1 MASVAAPAA
10 SGAAVPSLRR
20 LRSSQCR
27 TVLLLF
33 FGYASCYFCRSNL
46 SVATPLLIEDLGQR
60 GVSHADA
67 LLSIGSMASW
77 GVFAYALGKWFLTSL
92 GDYWGG
98 KRNLLVATGGATA
111 FTLLFAASSTLPMLT
126 LAWVCNRLTQSNGW
140 SALVKVSSKW
150 FNYSRYGTVIAVLTC
165 SYFIGDAAARQ
176 SMGLL
181 LQHGLGWRGLF
192 VFGAGVAGFMF
203 LANLLLL
210 RESRVEEGHPEAE
223 ANPHN
228 VFAGA
233 AAQPKS
239 YLALVLPLLR
249 SRAFLMVCLL
259 GFAATTVRETFYTWN
274 PVYLHEF
281 LGYRV
286 GDAAILSAIFPAVG
300 ALSSLLAGWLSDRL
314 GANCRALLLCAGLA
328 ATALALVILTL
339 LRPGSTGVVLPVVMI
354 AVVAFTLLGP
364 YAFLPGA
371 FALDFGGKQAGAV
384 ASGLVDGTGYLGGV
398 LAGTVMARLSVAFGW
413 GGVFIALASI
423 SALAALG
430 ALYLWR
436 LNTRAHPARSGVPAI
451 VIPR

>member
-1 MASVAAPAA
+1 VASIAAPAA
-10 SGAAVPSLRR
+10 TGASAPSVRSLRIG
-20 LRSSQCR
+20 QCR
-27 TVLLLF
+27 TLLLLF
-33 FGYASCYFCRSNL
+33 LGYASCYFCRSNL
-46 SVATPLLIEDLGQR
+46 SVATPLLIEDLGRR
-60 GVSHADA
+60 GISHADA
-67 LLSIGSMASW
+67 IVSMGSMASW

-126 LAWVCNRLTQSNGW
+126 LAWVCNRLTQSIGW
-140 SALVKVSSKW
+140 SGLVKVSSKW

-181 LQHGLGWRGLF
+181 LQHGLSWRGLF

-203 LANLLLL
+203 LANLLFL
-210 RESRVEEGHPEAE
+210 RESRVEEGHAEAE
-223 ANPHN
+223 ANPRN
-228 VFAGA
+228 VFAGSSA
-233 AAQPKS
+233 APTS
-239 YLALVLPLLR
+239 YLTLVLPLLR

-281 LGYRV
+281 LGYSV
-286 GDAAILSAIFPAVG
+286 GDAAILSAIFPAAG
-300 ALSSLLAGWLSDRL
+300 AVSSLTAGWVSDRL
-314 GANCRALLLCAGLA
+314 GANCRALLLCLGLA
-328 ATALALVILTL
+328 ATALALLILTS
-339 LRPGSTGVVLPVVMI
+339 LRPGSAGVVLPVVMI
-354 AVVAFTLLGP
+354 AIVAFALLGP

-371 FALDFGGKQAGAV
+371 FALDFGGKKAGAV

-413 GGVFIALASI
+413 GGVFVTLAVI
-423 SALAALG
+423 SVLAALG
-430 ALYLWR
+430 AFYLWR
-436 LNTRAHPARSGVPAI
+436 LNARASPPAASLSPGSAR
-451 VIPR
+451 